1 MDTDKT
7 AASNSSLKIP
17 KSRSGR
23 RPLSVTTL
31 LRKDREG
38 TLSKRHIKHNLD
50 DARDKT
56 LDTIEEQSKSAGK
69 YGKNGAGFDLQ
80 GKTTVQGLPIAIEN
94 RVGSVREGKN
104 EDGSKWRTKF
114 RSPYG
119 YIEGTKGADGEEI
132 DAYVGPDRGSAKAFV
147 VHQKKQNGKH
157 DEDTVMLGY
166 KNSQE
171 ARADILRH
179 YDDKKQ
185 VGAVSPISIEELKA
199 KLDKADGKG
208 IKKIATSIEDRWKRL
223 RARRSPDPEEKLLKS
238 AFMDESNPYLRKMLI
253 GSALGAAGG
262 LGHEAM
268 FPTARV
274 PVTLHAQA
282 LDNTSPDI
290 ISVGGKRL
298 SADDMNGRESAVRRV
313 SRSAKKGK
321 VINVG
326 GLQSNERI
334 VATGRN
340 YLIEVPRP
348 ERDARDRV
356 APLVQHIDRREGTP
370 KELLDRLREEASQ
383 FKEASGLGSEQANLD
398 YRDGDR
404 PDMTGLPAMLQRRKG
419 EGPTRE
425 MQDPYPNP
433 KVENRQE
440 IQETKLMESPS
451 PSEGFL
457 DTGKVAELGHDRALG
472 DQRKSWEGPT
482 RDEVGASASDHHR
495 LQTATGA
502 ESVRLSDISPEAK
515 VAHLEASIRRGLL
528 DELTK
533 IGQANGVMPWSG
545 NYSDFASSQLIDD
558 LVKEALFRELAG
570 GLQRGLVGG
579 MSPQGV
585 PMKGLLSGFK
595 GVGQRLEQ
603 TGTQMMTSPAQRIQA
618 AGAGAAEAKDLASQ
632 ATRFGVR
639 APGVAKQIGGEAV
652 QTAGKHVAHSSPLQL
667 AVNPV
672 GTVVGGGIEGATRGA
687 GRALVKSTGLAGE
700 AGGGGVRAGLG
711 RAMQQHAAHAGL
723 AGEIGMMGAAG
734 GLVHLPLSGAGMVG
748 GHLAGQSPMLAAGL
762 HSLGPMG
769 GHIGADL
776 LGTMAH
782 KATKTLPGAVRATG
796 RLMQAEA

>member
-185 VGAVSPISIEELKA
+185 VGSISPVSIEELKA
-199 KLDKADGKG
+199 KLNKADGKG
-208 IKKIATSIEDRWKRL
+208 IKKIGATSMENRWKRL
-223 RARRSPDPEEKLLKS
+223 LARRTPDPEAEEKLLKS
-238 AFMDESNPYLRKMLI
+238 
-253 GSALGAAGG
+253 G
-262 LGHEAM
+262 
-268 FPTARV
+268 
-274 PVTLHAQA
+274 
-282 LDNTSPDI
+282 
-290 ISVGGKRL
+290 
-298 SADDMNGRESAVRRV
+298 
-313 SRSAKKGK
+313 
-321 VINVG
+321 
-326 GLQSNERI
+326 
-334 VATGRN
+334 
-340 YLIEVPRP
+340 
-348 ERDARDRV
+348 
-356 APLVQHIDRREGTP
+356 
-370 KELLDRLREEASQ
+370 
-383 FKEASGLGSEQANLD
+383 SGLGSEQANLD

-782 KATKTLPGAVRATG
+782 KASKTLPGAVRATG